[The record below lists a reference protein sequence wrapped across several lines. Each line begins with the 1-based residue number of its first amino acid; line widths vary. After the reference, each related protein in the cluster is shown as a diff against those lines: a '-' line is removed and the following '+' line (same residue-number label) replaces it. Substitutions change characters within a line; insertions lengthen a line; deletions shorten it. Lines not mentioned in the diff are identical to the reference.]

1 MLRTV
6 FKALRDSSA
15 VERRGLLRQSPT
27 QGGATLI
34 LKERDTR
41 PLTTGEPVYGHSLS
55 RIPPADNGVILALV
69 GEIDISNAEEFV
81 DEVRSLVGG
90 AEGEV
95 VLSLQNLR
103 FIDAIGIGALY
114 MLARELRTQSQTLV
128 LSGLDGQPRRVL
140 ELTGLLDGGGPF
152 EIRDAALSPGN
163 ARSRNGGRVRSMAG

>member
-1 MLRTV
+1 
-6 FKALRDSSA
+6 
-15 VERRGLLRQSPT
+15 
-27 QGGATLI
+27 LI

-41 PLTTGEPVYGHSLS
+41 PLTTGEQVNGHSLS
-55 RIPPADNGVILALV
+55 RIPSADDGVILAVV
-69 GEIDISNAEEFV
+69 GEIDLSNAEEFV

-103 FIDAIGIGALY
+103 FIDSIGIGALY

-128 LSGLDGQPRRVL
+128 LSGLDDQPRRVL